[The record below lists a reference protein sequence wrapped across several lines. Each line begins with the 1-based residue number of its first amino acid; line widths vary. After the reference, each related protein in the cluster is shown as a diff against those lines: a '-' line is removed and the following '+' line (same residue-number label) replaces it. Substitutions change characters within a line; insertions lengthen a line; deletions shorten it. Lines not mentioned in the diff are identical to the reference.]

1 MKSIIDSIEIPDSIR
16 AKLQS
21 LGLKDEEITQ
31 EAAVIVSI
39 FQQAVKGNVSAGKY
53 LIEGLTNSLDRSK
66 IKEDQEIK
74 KDITK
79 EIQKEEKRLLKI
91 ISNLSKE
98 QIDANKD
105 YIHNLAFMSV
115 TLKDLSDN
123 IAKNGIK
130 EEYQNGANQWGFK
143 DRTEVKT
150 YNNMFKNY
158 QSAMKQF
165 NELLMM
171 NNVSASDEF
180 DSFGDEE

>member
-1 MKSIIDSIEIPDSIR
+1 MKSIIDNIEIPDSIK

-21 LGLKDEEITQ
+21 LGLKDEDINN
-31 EAAVIVSI
+31 EAAVIVSLY
-39 FQQAVKGNVSAGKY
+39 QQAIKGNVSAAKY
-53 LIEGLTNSLDRSK
+53 IQELVSTPDKSQQ
-66 IKEDQEIK
+66 KEDQEIK

-79 EIQKEEKRLLKI
+79 DVQKEEKRLLKI

-115 TLKDLSDN
+115 TLKNLSDDK
-123 IAKNGIK
+123 AKNGVK
-130 EEYQNGANQWGFK
+130 EQYKNVANQWGYK

-158 QSAMKQF
+158 QAAMKQF
-165 NELLMM
+165 NELLIM
-171 NNVSASDEF
+171 NNISVSDEF